1 MKNVR
6 LIRIDYFLNF
16 FIRFDLTTWCRR
28 RHNFNDDDDG
38 NNDKAVACDDNFN
51 GLYWKK
57 NTIRIIAQLFFL
69 SSFCS
74 KNIFFV
80 ILKTFFYFE
89 AIRIFFKNES
99 DIVTF

>member
-6 LIRIDYFLNF
+6 LNRFVYFLNF

-28 RHNFNDDDDG
+28 RHNFNDVDDDADDG

-57 NTIRIIAQLFFL
+57 TQ
-69 SSFCS
+69 
-74 KNIFFV
+74 
-80 ILKTFFYFE
+80 
-89 AIRIFFKNES
+89 
-99 DIVTF
+99 